1 MPADA
6 GLSTM
11 LRKGVLP
18 NLVLALIAGRP
29 RYGLEIVRALRDA
42 GLVNGEGTVYPMLA
56 RLREEGVVTTEW
68 RETGGGPPRR
78 YYEATGDGREQLA
91 AFRRTWFAFVASVDG
106 ILEEEAGPWS
116 TARTR

>member
-1 MPADA
+1 
-6 GLSTM
+6 M

-18 NLVLALIAGRP
+18 NAVLALVEGRP

-42 GLVNGEGTVYPMLA
+42 GLVNGEGTVYPILG
-56 RLREEGVVTTEW
+56 RLREEGLVTTEW
-68 RETGGGPPRR
+68 RESGTGPARR
-78 YYEATGDGREQLA
+78 YYETTSDGHEQLA
-91 AFRRTWFAFVASVDG
+91 AFRRGWYEFVASVEQ